1 MKLNLNKPFIKV
13 IGLAGIAGM
22 RTMTPLAI
30 LAEKLSKSKRP
41 RLLKSNLSFMQ
52 SSVFSGLMNLAALGE
67 FLGDKSKS
75 APNRTDLGG
84 IIGRAMSGALTGA
97 TIYKSAF
104 KNPYKGALIGSVSAV
119 IFTYAFFEV
128 RKRISAQKNI
138 NKNVIAIAED
148 ALAVSGG
155 MLFI

>member
-1 MKLNLNKPFIKV
+1 MNLNLKTPFIKV
-13 IGLAGIAGM
+13 VGLAGIAGM

-30 LAEKLSKSKRP
+30 LTEKLSKSKMP
-41 RLLKSNLSFMQ
+41 GLAKSNLSFMQ
-52 SSVFSGLMNLAALGE
+52 SSAFSGIMNLATLGE
-67 FLGDKSKS
+67 MVGDKSES

-84 IIGRAMSGALTGA
+84 ILGRALSGALTGA

-104 KNPYKGALIGSVSAV
+104 KNPYKGALIGSISAV
-119 IFTYAFFEV
+119 VFTYAFFEI

-138 NKNVIAIAED
+138 NKNVVGVAED